1 MHKYMYLVC
10 VNLYSTPPPE
20 IHWGVNTKSEK
31 KKALS
36 QSSQN
41 SPGTI
46 TTMALIRHSDSV
58 QS

>member
-1 MHKYMYLVC
+1 
-10 VNLYSTPPPE
+10 
-20 IHWGVNTKSEK
+20 VNTKSEK